1 MASVINLLESLD
13 GQTTVSWIV
22 QSVLEGIAV
31 YWNTHVIPRPIANG
45 LVQDPPE
52 FPGLQLSE
60 R

>member
-1 MASVINLLESLD
+1 MNLLVSLD